1 VQREQQS
8 EVLDFEHWCGFCSDA
23 VAGGGAR
30 DHVGAGDQGDGRR
43 PSLALQLH
51 ILGTSESMGH
61 HDSEIM
67 DDGGLDRGDA

>member
-1 VQREQQS
+1 MPDS
-8 EVLDFEHWCGFCSDA
+8 
-23 VAGGGAR
+23 AGESQKR
-30 DHVGAGDQGDGRR
+30 NLSKIR
-43 PSLALQLH
+43 PHSLALQLH